1 MDNIINK
8 YFSAERLFLLL
19 FLCFVFI
26 FFYIF
31 YSFIHPL
38 IPIDLDDW
46 RYLVRNRL
54 FMPIWGEGNP
64 AKIMPEFLYP
74 FISAIGIYTIFPI
87 TKDFIFTLT
96 IVHSIFISL
105 CMTGYTY
112 MFIRLLKKRF
122 SVSNS
127 HSLLFTILFLLF
139 HFLMFRTQESENVYM
154 FYAIDLNCFYNYT
167 LPNILCASIVIS
179 LLTSDWLSKEF
190 NPSLKS
196 AIVILILYLALFS
209 NLYSSIILMSY
220 IFVDI
225 MLSYYNNVKEKNRI
239 IVFIKTN
246 KYKFSLIIIWL
257 FVHLFEANGAR
268 ASASWTN
275 AEPLPD
281 SILKAFMCIFEIN
294 ISYQFVALSVLLFI
308 TLVVMVKKQVFRIN
322 NFKLFF
328 SSVLCICYSVL
339 LSAKVLPQYILRPEV
354 NYSFIFYFV
363 LIVSCILVKIYSIYP
378 KTINILPI
386 LSLLIYSFINRTS
399 PTFSNLWREYDFATL
414 KTVIEK
420 NTSDIIHADKCG
432 KDTVYIIVPTVSQE
446 DRWMFSDGVN
456 YNNIL
461 YKYGIIKHNI
471 HIVMKEGDK
480 IPKIISTQN

>member
-167 LPNILCASIVIS
+167 LYLLKIKVFLLNLLNLMVIQQIKNI
-179 LLTSDWLSKEF
+179 
-190 NPSLKS
+190 
-196 AIVILILYLALFS
+196 
-209 NLYSSIILMSY
+209 
-220 IFVDI
+220 
-225 MLSYYNNVKEKNRI
+225 
-239 IVFIKTN
+239 
-246 KYKFSLIIIWL
+246 
-257 FVHLFEANGAR
+257 
-268 ASASWTN
+268 
-275 AEPLPD
+275 
-281 SILKAFMCIFEIN
+281 
-294 ISYQFVALSVLLFI
+294 
-308 TLVVMVKKQVFRIN
+308 
-322 NFKLFF
+322 
-328 SSVLCICYSVL
+328 
-339 LSAKVLPQYILRPEV
+339 
-354 NYSFIFYFV
+354 
-363 LIVSCILVKIYSIYP
+363 
-378 KTINILPI
+378 
-386 LSLLIYSFINRTS
+386 
-399 PTFSNLWREYDFATL
+399 
-414 KTVIEK
+414 
-420 NTSDIIHADKCG
+420 
-432 KDTVYIIVPTVSQE
+432 
-446 DRWMFSDGVN
+446 
-456 YNNIL
+456 
-461 YKYGIIKHNI
+461 
-471 HIVMKEGDK
+471 
-480 IPKIISTQN
+480 

>member
-275 AEPLPD
+275 AEPLPE

-399 PTFSNLWREYDFATL
+399 PTFSNLWREYDFATF
-414 KTVIEK
+414 KTAIEK
-420 NTSDIIHADKCG
+420 NTNDIIHADMCG
-432 KDTVYIIVPTVSQE
+432 KDTVHIVVPAVSQE
-446 DRWMFSDGVN
+446 DRWMFDGVN

-480 IPKIISTQN
+480 IPKKFSTLN

>member
-1 MDNIINK
+1 MI
-8 YFSAERLFLLL
+8 
-19 FLCFVFI
+19 
-26 FFYIF
+26 
-31 YSFIHPL
+31 
-38 IPIDLDDW
+38 
-46 RYLVRNRL
+46 
-54 FMPIWGEGNP
+54 
-64 AKIMPEFLYP
+64 
-74 FISAIGIYTIFPI
+74 
-87 TKDFIFTLT
+87 
-96 IVHSIFISL
+96 
-105 CMTGYTY
+105 
-112 MFIRLLKKRF
+112 
-122 SVSNS
+122 
-127 HSLLFTILFLLF
+127 
-139 HFLMFRTQESENVYM
+139 
-154 FYAIDLNCFYNYT
+154 
-167 LPNILCASIVIS
+167 
-179 LLTSDWLSKEF
+179 
-190 NPSLKS
+190 
-196 AIVILILYLALFS
+196 
-209 NLYSSIILMSY
+209 
-220 IFVDI
+220 
-225 MLSYYNNVKEKNRI
+225 
-239 IVFIKTN
+239 
-246 KYKFSLIIIWL
+246 
-257 FVHLFEANGAR
+257 
-268 ASASWTN
+268 
-275 AEPLPD
+275 
-281 SILKAFMCIFEIN
+281 
-294 ISYQFVALSVLLFI
+294 
-308 TLVVMVKKQVFRIN
+308 KKQVFRIN